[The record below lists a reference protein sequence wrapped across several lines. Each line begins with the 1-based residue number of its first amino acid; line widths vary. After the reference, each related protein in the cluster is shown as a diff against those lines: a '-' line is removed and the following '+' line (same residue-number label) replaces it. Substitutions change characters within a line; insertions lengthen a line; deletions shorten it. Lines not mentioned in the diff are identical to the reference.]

1 MPQQQ
6 QSQQP
11 PPPDASWNTSNHA
24 SNFFK
29 PADLNQ
35 NFTLT
40 PNQPLATMAQPQ
52 QQPQLT
58 QQNDGWGDWG
68 DEWAGESAPA
78 TAVANV
84 NNNNPMAVENNFNQQ
99 LPPPVLTNQHQ
110 PTFNDNAFYANQNQ
124 QPPQSLYTAPANY
137 PPPPSVANYDQNA
150 EQDHPQ
156 PPPQFNSNVIADS
169 FASSDNWNWNSG
181 AAGPVDS
188 NANNVE
194 LIRKPAVFNKMSTN
208 AIEKLSTTESYST
221 NQPDDMKSQN
231 YGQQAT
237 TVVTPVAMEERQAQ
251 MNQQSDDL
259 DPLDVALMQM
269 NVQQQQHQQQQF
281 TAVPDAANFF
291 RSPQTFPGG
300 ISLPNQSARVEN
312 QEVMDQISE
321 AVTVESTP
329 MVSSSAPPLPVPIV
343 ETAPVEVM
351 PPPPAASLPPPAM
364 STMPPPPAQS
374 NVAGNPFKRSG
385 AAVHRNLQFHSAPG
399 TSTNVISPIPAT
411 TPPLPQTNA
420 ISSSIPHNNNDRNA
434 YLQTDQLSEDVVHK
448 VTNTRDVPPTESF
461 DTLPPPGLS
470 RLVLGETEDHHTAN
484 IVVSQPSMAI
494 PPPGLNR
501 MVPGTDLENAPSD
514 MALQREADGQDDDD
528 DMALAMNYPLV
539 PSDLTDRNLYRVPGE
554 SHQDQQPP
562 PSRVVT
568 GDENTVPFS
577 VQSTSVDLPGN
588 SGQMILPTHPP
599 VEEIRDL
606 QPVEGENSCDD
617 DNVRFN
623 RQHGEMLDR
632 EEPIEGENAGDA
644 DVVISSGGAAAAA
657 VASAVN
663 ETHPE
668 VGGVSMAIEG
678 GSLPSSNVNTR
689 KETSTGEESDRER
702 ASYYKSKSGRDRDVD
717 TGSLRRKAKPKERYD
732 SESDNSDQRRD
743 QRRPFDRSYVS
754 EKSRG
759 EDRRHRRG
767 PDESSRGH
775 NRTTERGERRHG
787 DADYERNYGR
797 GGEERRSKRY
807 YDDERD
813 EAMPRRRATDE
824 NAKRAE
830 KERQYR
836 KDRDRDREDRR
847 GEYRDRDEKEQ
858 RHRGG
863 GGGGGYSN
871 REKDPRRY
879 DYDDERYNRSGSRNT
894 DRSRDPR
901 YSSSGGGY
909 YGPSKNEL

>member
-6 QSQQP
+6 P
-11 PPPDASWNTSNHA
+11 PLPSDASWNTPNHA
-24 SNFFK
+24 SNYFK
-29 PADLNQ
+29 PADINQ
-35 NFTLT
+35 NFAAP
-40 PNQPLATMAQPQ
+40 PNQPPAMAQPP
-52 QQPQLT
+52 PQST

-68 DEWAGESAPA
+68 DEWAGEAGA
-78 TAVANV
+78 TATTASANV
-84 NNNNPMAVENNFNQQ
+84 NNNTSMALENHFNQQ
-99 LPPPVLTNQHQ
+99 LPPPAPTNQHQ
-110 PTFNDNAFYANQNQ
+110 SNFNDNAFYPNQNQ
-124 QPPQSLYTAPANY
+124 LPTQSLYTAPANY

-150 EQDHPQ
+150 EQDHQQ
-156 PPPQFNSNVIADS
+156 PPQQQFNPNVIADS
-169 FASSDNWNWNSG
+169 FASSDSWNWNSG
-181 AAGPVDS
+181 AAGTVDS

-208 AIEKLSTTESYST
+208 AIEKLATTESYNT

-231 YGQQAT
+231 YGQQAMAT
-237 TVVTPVAMEERQAQ
+237 TEDRQPQ
-251 MNQQSDDL
+251 TNQQSDDL
-259 DPLDVALMQM
+259 DPLDMALMQM
-269 NVQQQQHQQQQF
+269 NVQQQQF
-281 TAVPDAANFF
+281 SGVPDNTPNFF
-291 RSPQTFPGG
+291 GTQPNPLPPTFQGG

-312 QEVMDQISE
+312 QVQDVIEEVSE
-321 AVTVESTP
+321 AVPVESTP
-329 MVSSSAPPLPVPIV
+329 IVSSTAPPLPVPAV
-343 ETAPVEVM
+343 EVAPVSVL
-351 PPPPAASLPPPAM
+351 PPPPSASIPPPTM

-374 NVAGNPFKRSG
+374 NAAGNPFKRSG
-385 AAVHRNLQFHSAPG
+385 AAVHRNLQFHSAPAA
-399 TSTNVISPIPAT
+399 STNVVTPIPAP
-411 TPPLPQTNA
+411 TPPLQQTHT
-420 ISSSIPHNNNDRNA
+420 SIPHNNNDRNA
-434 YLQTDQLSEDVVHK
+434 YLQTDQLSEDVVHN
-448 VTNTRDVPPTESF
+448 VTNTSDVPPMECF

-470 RLVLGETEDHHTAN
+470 RLVLGETEDQHSAN
-484 IVVSQPSMAI
+484 VAVSQPSVAM
-494 PPPGLNR
+494 PGLNR
-501 MVPGTDLENAPSD
+501 MIPGTDLENAAAD

-528 DMALAMNYPLV
+528 VTQAMNYPPV

-554 SHQDQQPP
+554 SHQDQQQQQQPP

-568 GDENTVPFS
+568 GDENTVPFTPAPAVELS
-577 VQSTSVDLPGN
+577 VPMSSPAHL
-588 SGQMILPTHPP
+588 P
-599 VEEIRDL
+599 VEELRDL
-606 QPVEGENSCDD
+606 QPVDGENSCDD

-657 VASAVN
+657 ASVASGVN
-663 ETHPE
+663 EIQPD
-668 VGGVSMAIEG
+668 VSGISMPIDG
-678 GSLPSSNVNTR
+678 GSLPSSNLNTR

-743 QRRPFDRSYVS
+743 QRRAYDRSYVS

-759 EDRRHRRG
+759 EDRRHRKG
-767 PDESSRGH
+767 MDESSRGH
-775 NRTTERGERRHG
+775 NRTDRGERRHG
-787 DADYERNYGR
+787 EAEYDRNYGR

-824 NAKRAE
+824 NAKRAD

-847 GEYRDRDEKEQ
+847 GEYRDRDEKDL
-858 RHRGG
+858 RHRG

-894 DRSRDPR
+894 ERSRDPR
-901 YSSSGGGY
+901 YANSGGGY
-909 YGPSKNEL
+909 YGPSKSSDYWNING